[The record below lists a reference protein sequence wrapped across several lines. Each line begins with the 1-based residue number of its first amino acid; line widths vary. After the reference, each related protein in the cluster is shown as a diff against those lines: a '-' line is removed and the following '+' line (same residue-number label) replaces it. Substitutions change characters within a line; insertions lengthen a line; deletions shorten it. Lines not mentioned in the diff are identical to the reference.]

1 MCPGTKRKGIVINME
16 TVDRVYELAAKRNIS
31 INRLA
36 EISGISLSTIKT
48 TKSRGGQLKVDTI
61 ERICTA
67 LGIPLYMFFMED
79 NDHGAMRSDRQ

>member
-1 MCPGTKRKGIVINME
+1 LE
-16 TVDRVYELAAKRNIS
+16 TVDRVYELAAERSIS

-36 EISGISLSTIKT
+36 EMSGFSLSTIKM

-67 LGIPLYMFFMED
+67 LEIPLYMFFLTQKGKEE
-79 NDHGAMRSDRQ
+79 